1 MKNFAKVLF
10 VLALLSA
17 TAASTA
23 FSQLF
28 TVQVDEFGNGF
39 LNGLT
44 PIPYVY
50 GPNPASGLADVPVLT
65 YMLSFPAAPGDVRIF
80 EPSSAVLSDLVR
92 FPGNFQMIFMSNGS
106 DTIDSLADVP
116 TLPALISPVADVF
129 EQGSDGNHY
138 AQYLANNGMPGFD
151 GQGLYIFISDVPEP
165 GSLLLAALGG
175 GVTLSGWRQR
185 RQSGT
190 RCSS

>member
-1 MKNFAKVLF
+1 MKKFAKVLS

-39 LNGLT
+39 LNGIA

-65 YMLSFPAAPGDVRIF
+65 YTLSFPAAPGDVRIF

-92 FPGNFQMIFMSNGS
+92 FTGNSQMIFMSNGS
-106 DTIDSLADVP
+106 DTIDFLADVP
-116 TLPALISPVADVF
+116 AFPTLISPVADVF
-129 EQGSDGNHY
+129 EQGSEGNHY
-138 AQYLANNGMPGFD
+138 AQYLADNGMPGFD
-151 GQGLYIFISDVPEP
+151 GQGLYLFISDVPEP
-165 GSLLLAALGG
+165 GSPLLAALGG
-175 GVTLSGWRQR
+175 GLTLLTLWR
-185 RQSGT
+185 RQQSRI